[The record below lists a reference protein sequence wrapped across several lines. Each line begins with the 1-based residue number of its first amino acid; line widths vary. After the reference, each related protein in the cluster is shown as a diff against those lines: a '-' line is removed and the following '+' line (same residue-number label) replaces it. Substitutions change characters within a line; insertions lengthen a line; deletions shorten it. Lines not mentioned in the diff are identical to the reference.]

1 MQARNALAAL
11 GLIIGAP
18 AFAADCSEVM
28 TLDNGIQAKFCVSS
42 TLKPQGANSYGSEN
56 LRLNDDKSWCEGV
69 AGEGVGEWIS
79 MSFPFRDVKVR
90 KITITNGYGKS
101 AKSFAEN
108 STVKTIEVTTKEG
121 RKSSTFNLPDTAE
134 PETWVFDE
142 PFATSELRFTIKDVY
157 GKKKFQ
163 DTCVNAIGV
172 SE

>member
-42 TLKPQGANSYGSEN
+42 TLKPQGANSYGPEN

-108 STVKTIEVTTKEG
+108 STVKTIEARSSKPGIPAARRSWPARSEQDFVTADRHSTATTGACGSHFTPK
-121 RKSSTFNLPDTAE
+121 KSGT
-134 PETWVFDE
+134 
-142 PFATSELRFTIKDVY
+142 
-157 GKKKFQ
+157 
-163 DTCVNAIGV
+163 
-172 SE
+172 